1 MKSVL
6 TSSLLLT
13 LLCGPALADSTT
25 TYSIELTTKT
35 TRQTILV
42 ADRSCG
48 EIQLKSPNRES
59 FLKVCAVA
67 TKGSKYVRLDVERRT
82 RENQE
87 ESRQAAVVMAASGS
101 SYDLLDGKLTVKT
114 Q

>member
-6 TSSLLLT
+6 AASLLLT
-13 LLCGPALADSTT
+13 LLCGPALAESTA
-25 TYSIELTTKT
+25 TYSIELATKT

-67 TKGSKYVRLDVERRT
+67 TENGKHVRLEVERRT

-87 ESRQAAVVMAASGS
+87 ETRQAAVVMAASGA